1 MHKNGIIFS
10 DVDGTL
16 CFHEKAHKIQKMSAN
31 SDNTLNVKTVFSDTI
46 FKVYDV
52 SVSSYNVYLDTLTQE
67 LGHKIRENYNFIY
80 VTGGRKKTFMSRVNY
95 LNFYNA
101 VILEN
106 GGMILDN
113 ELNLD
118 QNWYNYLEPDR
129 KYLEEVRAQVSA
141 MDWII
146 DDEGRT
152 SALRVR
158 LKDNHHKS
166 IEQFEKLCETIQ
178 LPVELKKT
186 KNLENLDII
195 LAKAG
200 KDKAVQYWMDKNNFR
215 KQQSIGIGDDINDID
230 FLRLTGKK
238 FVLASAYEEVLRT
251 AKKEGWYISSK
262 PYFDGINEVLQKIIQ
277 LKI

>member
-1 MHKNGIIFS
+1 MSKDGIVFS

-16 CFHEKAHKIQKMSAN
+16 CFHEEAHEIQKISVN
-31 SDNTLNVKTVFSDTI
+31 SDNTLNVKTSSSDTI

-52 SVSSYNVYLDTLTQE
+52 SVSSYNVYLDIQTQK
-67 LGHKIRENYNFIY
+67 LGQKVTEVCDFVY

-106 GGMILDN
+106 GGLILDN

-118 QNWYNYLEPDR
+118 KNWYSYLEPDR
-129 KYLEEVRAQVSA
+129 KYLKEVRAQISA
-141 MDWII
+141 MDWIL

-158 LKDNHHKS
+158 LRDNLHKS

-178 LPVELKKT
+178 LPAELKKT

-215 KQQSIGIGDDINDID
+215 KQQSIGIGDDINDIN
-230 FLRLTGKK
+230 FLRLTDRK
-238 FVLASAYEEVLRT
+238 FVLASAYDEVLET
-251 AKKEGWYISSK
+251 AKKEGWNISSR
-262 PYFDGINEVLQKIIQ
+262 PYFDGINEILQKIIK

>member
-1 MHKNGIIFS
+1 MHKNGIVFS

-16 CFHEKAHKIQKMSAN
+16 CFHEKAHQIQKMNVN
-31 SDNTLNVKTVFSDTI
+31 SDNTLTVKTVFSDTV

-52 SVSSYNVYLDTLTQE
+52 SVSSYNVYLDIQTQK
-67 LGHKIRENYNFIY
+67 LGQKVKKIYDFIY
-80 VTGGRKKTFMSRVNY
+80 VTGGRKKTFLSRINY
-95 LNFYNA
+95 LNFYNG

-113 ELNLD
+113 ELNID
-118 QNWYNYLEPDR
+118 TEWYNYLESDR
-129 KYLEEVRAQVSA
+129 KYLKEVRAQISA

-158 LKDNHHKS
+158 LKDNPHKS

-230 FLRLTGKK
+230 FLRLTDRK

-251 AKKEGWYISSK
+251 AKKEGWYVLSK
-262 PYFDGINEVLQKIIQ
+262 PYFDGINEVLRKIVQ
-277 LKI
+277 LNF